1 MSGKRKFDL
10 DSVAAKAIGSTG
22 QQVKEKRAN
31 QHSIHSIQR
40 APHLNRFRLS
50 EPRPDNI
57 YAEVLIRIKARNAAK
72 FLFVREGRASTEPR
86 QFRNVPVEGNV
97 SKVQLGNGVKLAMF
111 HVSKLNFPP
120 PPPTPPSDSP
130 SPSLPPPLILLSPT
144 LILSCN
150 TKKLIV
156 KYSNWSFWF
165 INIVLLWTWSWFNS
179 IWLAVSF
186 GREMNMKIG
195 TWFVFFL
202 N

>member
-130 SPSLPPPLILLSPT
+130 SPSLPPPFDLIIT
-144 LILSCN
+144 HTDLIVQHKKVDCKIFKLKFLIYQHCLAVDV
-150 TKKLIV
+150 KLIQFDLIGRFFRSRNE
-156 KYSNWSFWF
+156 YENW
-165 INIVLLWTWSWFNS
+165 NLVC
-179 IWLAVSF
+179 
-186 GREMNMKIG
+186 
-195 TWFVFFL
+195 FFF
-202 N
+202 